1 MSCLADPRVAQ
12 ALNPSARILDSDDV
26 DVAAITPPRT

>member
-12 ALNPSARILDSDDV
+12 ALNPSVRIIESDDV
-26 DVAAITPPRT
+26 DVAAVTASRA